1 MNDNTELPPD
11 PDYADVPPPMLALD
25 GEPVTATLH
34 DGTVE
39 VSHLLIVPE
48 LFAHVR
54 RLREGFYNNNQED
67 E

>member
-11 PDYADVPPPMLALD
+11 PDYADVPPAMLALD
-25 GEPVTATLH
+25 GEPVTITLR

-39 VSHLLIVPE
+39 QSHLLIVPE

-54 RLREGFYNNNQED
+54 RLGEGFYD
-67 E
+67 GDDAA